1 METRYI
7 ITIMAYAIKVQI
19 AQQMSIE
26 VSGDELELVV
36 RLLNEGTRKFF
47 PSTSAA
53 KIEI

>member
-1 METRYI
+1 MP
-7 ITIMAYAIKVQI
+7 YAIKVQI

-47 PSTSAA
+47 PTIAA
-53 KIEI
+53 SKIEI

>member
-1 METRYI
+1 MLV
-7 ITIMAYAIKVQI
+7 MPYAIKVQI

-26 VSGDELELVV
+26 VSGDEIQMVV
-36 RLLNEGTRKFF
+36 NLLNEGTKKFF